1 MLATQYLKVLGI
13 ALMVVAGVPQVKAQV
28 PAPVTNGDIAPPR
41 MIAGN
46 LTVSPPAR
54 RPAPTSSNGAINR

>member
-1 MLATQYLKVLGI
+1 MLAMQYLKVLGI

-41 MIAGN
+41 MIAGKPYRI
-46 LTVSPPAR
+46 SSGKGAR
-54 RPAPTSSNGAINR
+54 YLRRKMG